1 MLQIQVHIK
10 LPKPGPGIEY
20 SRDLLNEIAERWLKS
35 EPIPKRIKVTAISWR
50 SGAVGRWKS
59 ENNPH
64 AMLRVR
70 VDFRN
75 ITEAGP
81 FEFTGSAV

>member
-10 LPKPGPGIEY
+10 LPKPGLGVEY
-20 SRDLLNEIAERWLKS
+20 SRDLLDEIAERWLKS
-35 EPIPKRIKVTAISWR
+35 ERLPRRVKVTAISWR
-50 SGAVGRWKS
+50 TGTGRWKA
-59 ENNPH
+59 ENHPH

-70 VDFRN
+70 EDFRN
-75 ITEAGP
+75 IAEAGP